1 MKKLPLA
8 LLLFHLCFFTGF
20 SQNSDLSYLTIPD
33 SLKTN
38 ANAVIRY
45 ENTNIEIVNQSK
57 MNIEK
62 EMVVTVINKLGNE
75 DGYIYLPYDDYEK
88 IKSVS
93 ARIYNAKGIE
103 IKKIKRND
111 FKDVSAVGGGTLYSD
126 NRILYYEYIP
136 LNYPYTIKYQYET
149 TTSNTAFIPNWLPI
163 KPFYTSTQRSVFT
176 ITHPDE
182 ISVYIKEQNLDSYLI
197 RNNTSE
203 NKISYTLE
211 NAKAI
216 ENEKLSPIFY
226 HYVPHVKFAANKFHI
241 AGVNGQAETWKE
253 FGKWVNDE
261 LLVGRDE
268 LSETIKLDIIKLV
281 KGIGDKKE
289 RARLVYDYMQDKT
302 RYISVQIGI
311 GGWKPMLANEVEKLG
326 YGDCKA
332 LTNYTQALL
341 KAADVN
347 SYYTVIYASR
357 RRNID
362 NKLAAMQGNHAI
374 LMVPTKKDT
383 IWLECTNQKVPFGH
397 LGKFTDDRDALVI
410 TSEGGK
416 IIHTKSYTN
425 TESKQIISASYH
437 LDKNGNISAKTKI
450 ESSGIQYDNHYEIE
464 DLDTKEKNT
473 YYKDFFSDIQNMKI
487 EEIKVSNDDLSTTFT
502 ENIAFTATNYAVNS
516 GERMLVRLNAFNV
529 NQNIPKRY
537 RNRKQA
543 LEIQYG
549 FLDIDD
555 VIIDLPKNY
564 KIESLANDKEVTTK
578 FGTYKIKIEKVNDY
592 QIRYNRELLIK
603 QGIYTVE
610 DYDKYRK
617 FRKKITQLD
626 NSKIVL
632 IKIHTL

>member
-1 MKKLPLA
+1 MKSNNLI
-8 LLLFHLCFFTGF
+8 LLLFLLVFSQLF
-20 SQNSDLSYLTIPD
+20 SQNFDFSILTIPD

-62 EMVVTVINKLGNE
+62 EMVVTVLNKLGNE
-75 DGYIYLPYDDYEK
+75 DGYIHLYYDNHER

-93 ARIYNAKGIE
+93 ARIYNAFGIE
-103 IKKIKRND
+103 IKKIRQND

-126 NRILYYEYIP
+126 SRVLYYEYIP
-136 LNYPYTIKYQYET
+136 LSYPYTIKYQYET
-149 TTSNTAFIPNWLPI
+149 TTSNTAFIPKWLPI
-163 KPFYTSTQRSVFT
+163 KHFYASTQKSVFT
-176 ITHPDE
+176 LTHPTD
-182 ISVYIKEQNLDSYLI
+182 ITVHLKEQNLNRYSI
-197 RNNTSE
+197 ENNSNG
-203 NKISYTLE
+203 NKISYTLKS
-211 NAKAI
+211 AKSI
-216 ENEKLSPIFY
+216 ELEDYSPYFK
-226 HYVPHVKFAANKFHI
+226 KFGPFVMFSANKFSLG
-241 AGVNGQAETWKE
+241 GVKGQANNWNE
-253 FGKWVNDE
+253 FGKWWNSQLLRGRTE
-261 LLVGRDE
+261 LPE
-268 LSETIKLDIIKLV
+268 STKQEILSLV
-281 KGIGDKKE
+281 KNSNSDIEK
-289 RARLVYDYMQDKT
+289 ARLVYDYMQNKT
-302 RYISVQIGI
+302 RYISIQVGI
-311 GGWKPMLANEVEKLG
+311 GGWKPMLASEVDKLG

-341 KAADVN
+341 KAVDIN
-347 SYYTVIYASR
+347 SYYTKIHADERIDMDKDIAS
-357 RRNID
+357 
-362 NKLAAMQGNHAI
+362 QQSNHVI

-383 IWLECTNQKVPFGH
+383 IWLECTNQKTPFGH

-410 TSEGGK
+410 TPEGGK

-425 TESKQIISASYH
+425 TESKQVISASYL
-437 LDKNGNISAKTKI
+437 LDKNGNISAKAKI
-450 ESSGIQYDNHYEIE
+450 ESSGIQYDNHYYIA
-464 DLDTKEKNT
+464 DFDTKEKDA
-473 YYKDFFSDIQNMKI
+473 YYKEFFGEINNMKI
-487 EEIKVSNDDLSTTFT
+487 DNIKVSNDDLSITFT
-502 ENIAFTATNYAVNS
+502 ENIVFTASNYAVNS

-549 FLDIDD
+549 FLDTDD

-564 KIESLANDKEVTTK
+564 KIESLANDKEITTK
-578 FGTYKIKIEKVNDY
+578 FGTYKIKIEKINDY

-617 FRKKITQLD
+617 FRKKINQLD

-632 IKIHTL
+632 IKAHTL

>member
-1 MKKLPLA
+1 MNNNLTLVLF
-8 LLLFHLCFFTGF
+8 LLVFSQLF
-20 SQNSDLSYLTIPD
+20 SQNFDLSILTIPD
-33 SLKTN
+33 SLKEN
-38 ANAVIRY
+38 ANAIIRY
-45 ENTNIEIVNQSK
+45 ENTNIEIVSQSK

-62 EMVVTVINKLGNE
+62 EMIVTVLNKLGNE
-75 DGYIYLPYDDYEK
+75 DGYIYLYYDNHER

-93 ARIYNAKGIE
+93 ARIYNAFGKE
-103 IKKIKRND
+103 IKKIKRSD

-126 NRILYYEYIP
+126 SRVLYYEYIP
-136 LNYPYTIKYQYET
+136 LSYPYTIKYQYET

-163 KPFYTSTQRSVFT
+163 KHFYASTQKSVFT
-176 ITHPDE
+176 LTHPTN
-182 ISVYIKEQNLDSYLI
+182 ITVHLKEQNLNRYNI
-197 RNNTSE
+197 ENNSNN
-203 NKISYTLE
+203 NKISYTLIS
-211 NAKAI
+211 AKAI
-216 ENEKLSPIFY
+216 ELEKLSPIFY
-226 HYVPHVKFAANKFHI
+226 DYGPHVKFAANKFHI
-241 AGVNGQAETWKE
+241 AGVDGQAENWKE
-253 FGKWVNDE
+253 FGKWVNDK
-261 LLVGRDE
+261 LLVGRNQLPE
-268 LSETIKLDIIKLV
+268 NVNQEIQNLV
-281 KGIGDKKE
+281 KGIDDEKE
-289 RARLVYDYMQDKT
+289 RARLVYEYMQNKT

-347 SYYTVIYASR
+347 SFYTVIYADR

-362 NKLAAMQGNHAI
+362 NELAAMQGNHAI

-383 IWLECTNQKVPFGH
+383 VWLECTSQKVPFGH

-410 TSEGGK
+410 TPEGGK
-416 IIHTKSYTN
+416 IIRTKSYTN
-425 TESKQIISASYH
+425 TESKQIISASYL
-437 LDKNGNISAKTKI
+437 LDENGNISAKAKI
-450 ESSGIQYDNHYEIE
+450 KSSGIQYDNHYRIA
-464 DLDTKEKNT
+464 DLDAKEKDE
-473 YYKDFFSDIQNMKI
+473 YYKGFFGKINNMKI
-487 EEIKVSNDDLSTTFT
+487 DNIKVSNDGINTTFT
-502 ENIAFTATNYAVNS
+502 ENITFTASNYAVNS

-549 FLDIDD
+549 FLDIDE
-555 VIIDLPKNY
+555 VIIHLPKNY

-578 FGTYKIKIEKVNDY
+578 FGTYKIKIEKINDY
-592 QIRYNRELLIK
+592 QIKYKRDLLIK

-617 FRKKITQLD
+617 FRKKINQLD

-632 IKIHTL
+632 IKTQTL